1 MAMLNNIFGGQPI
14 PPTTN
19 HTFTTSTGTGNL
31 NVSGSSGGNI
41 GYGGGGSGGNIN
53 PGISGTMWGISGQAT
68 PQFTNS
74 QPINLHIKCKRCG
87 YKDNEYSDK
96 YCILCNEEIIL

>member
-1 MAMLNNIFGGQPI
+1 MALNIFGNGIWGGGQSN

-19 HTFTTSTGTGNL
+19 TTPIMPGQIVTGT
-31 NVSGSSGGNI
+31 SGTNMQSVGGT
-41 GYGGGGSGGNIN
+41 GGGGGNWSIGGI
-53 PGISGTMWGISGQAT
+53 GQAT

-74 QPINLHIKCKRCG
+74 QPIKTHLKCERCG

-96 YCILCNEEIIL
+96 YCILCNEEL